1 MGIIGVDSHVRDMYG
16 DSHSQG
22 TCVLLEIPSVH
33 KLVQYFQKQASQ
45 ASVHNSINTVPEVKS
60 KTMFFV
66 SHLYF
71 DRCKRLSSG

>member
-33 KLVQYFQKQASQ
+33 KLVQYFQKQASR
-45 ASVHNSINTVPEVKS
+45 ASVHNSITRGAARGDI
-60 KTMFFV
+60 FAR
-66 SHLYF
+66 HLAAHQ
-71 DRCKRLSSG
+71 RIWN